1 MDDLQT
7 ALAPLD
13 DIVVRSE
20 IGRFAT
26 ALRQSVALHVPL
38 FLGDIWASPQAQF
51 RVVLATS
58 PVITSTAR
66 SYPFSVFDPELVGGV
81 A

>member
-1 MDDLQT
+1 MDDLPT

-38 FLGDIWASPQAQF
+38 FLGDIWASPQA
-51 RVVLATS
+51 
-58 PVITSTAR
+58 
-66 SYPFSVFDPELVGGV
+66 
-81 A
+81 